1 MNELIVT
8 RFIHF
13 VGIMIVFAMVCIENV
28 LIKPSMER
36 KRIKQLFNVDGIYGL
51 FSIIVVAAGLYLW
64 FGVGKPAAYYTQ
76 NGIFH
81 TKVGLFIVVGI
92 LSIWPTVFYFKNRKG
107 DENDKIEV
115 PNYLRKIIRI
125 EIFLLIAI
133 PLLAALMAQGVGL

>member
-8 RFIHF
+8 RYIHF

-64 FGVGKPAAYYTQ
+64 FGGGKPAAYYTQ

-81 TKVGLFIVVGI
+81 AKVALFIVVGI